1 MSAKTSLQ
9 EDDGFFQAIFSQAA
23 FGIAQ
28 IDIDGRWLRL
38 NDRFCNLLGYTEAEL
53 RNTYQDV
60 TYPDD
65 REAALIGSC
74 RLLAGEIAEH
84 SIRKR
89 LVCKDGTIVW
99 AKRHLS
105 LIRDENKSPRYFV
118 SVIEDITEQ
127 IAAEEALRQNE
138 LWTKQVFDNIPECI
152 FVLDVTPEGRFKFVA
167 LNPAEEDAVGLSTR
181 DVSGKFIEDVLPD
194 EVSKKVI
201 ANYRRCLEAGSL
213 ISYQD
218 ELNLEVG
225 RRYFHTNLIPLRD
238 AAGRIYRIAGCC
250 TDLTDIRRTD
260 EQALARQKLESI
272 GVLANGIAHDFNNL
286 LGGILICS
294 ELALAENENVS
305 TVQEQL
311 KRIRMS
317 SIRGAEIVRQ
327 LMIYGGK
334 ESPDFQPVE
343 ISALVCE
350 MLDLL
355 KVSIS
360 KHISVR
366 VELGS
371 DLPPVHASAAQIR
384 QIVMNLITNA
394 SEAIGR
400 RDGVISVSSALRS
413 VSGNSP
419 SSGNASLPEGDYV
432 QLQISDSGPG
442 MTPEVQARIFD
453 PFFSTKRNGRGLG
466 LPVVQ
471 GVVRTHGGTIDV
483 QSTPG
488 QGTTFQILLPCENG
502 TASSTQIP
510 VPEAARI
517 IPRAGTILV
526 VEDEDILRSAVS
538 KMLRNRGYSI
548 FEANDGQKAI
558 ATVRDFKDDLDLI
571 LLDVTLPGV
580 ISSREIVEE
589 VQRTRAGLKIIL
601 TSAYGKEDVA
611 PAFAGVGIEH
621 FIRKP
626 FVIADLMGLVRSV
639 LSAP

>member
-1 MSAKTSLQ
+1 MGAKTALQ

-28 IDIDGRWLRL
+28 IAIDGKWLRL
-38 NDRFCNLLGYTEAEL
+38 NDRFCNLLGYTAAEL

-60 TYPDD
+60 TYADD
-65 REAALIGSC
+65 REAALDGGR

-84 SIRKR
+84 SMQKR

-105 LIRDENKSPRYFV
+105 LVRDENKSPRYFV
-118 SVIEDITEQ
+118 SVIEDIRDQ

-152 FVLDVTPEGRFKFVA
+152 FVLDVTLEGRFKFVA
-167 LNPAEEDAVGLSTR
+167 LNPAEEDAVGLSSSE
-181 DVSGKFIEDVLPD
+181 VSGKFIEDVLPA

-250 TDLTDIRRTD
+250 TDLTDIKRTD
-260 EQALARQKLESI
+260 EQALASQKLESI

-294 ELALAENENVS
+294 ELALAENEDVS
-305 TVQEQL
+305 AVQEQL

-334 ESPDFQPVE
+334 ESPDFQPVD
-343 ISALVCE
+343 ISALVYE

-360 KHISVR
+360 KHISFKVD
-366 VELGS
+366 LGN

-400 RDGVISVSSALRS
+400 REGVISVSSALRS

-419 SSGNASLPEGDYV
+419 SPAQCESS
-432 QLQISDSGPG
+432 
-442 MTPEVQARIFD
+442 
-453 PFFSTKRNGRGLG
+453 GRGLRAVAD
-466 LPVVQ
+466 L
-471 GVVRTHGGTIDV
+471 RLRSWHDTGGTRQDLRSIFYYETKWPR
-483 QSTPG
+483 S
-488 QGTTFQILLPCENG
+488 G
-502 TASSTQIP
+502 TAGCTRDCTN
-510 VPEAARI
+510 ARWHDQRSKHA
-517 IPRAGTILV
+517 RARN
-526 VEDEDILRSAVS
+526 DVS
-538 KMLRNRGYSI
+538 
-548 FEANDGQKAI
+548 D
-558 ATVRDFKDDLDLI
+558 
-571 LLDVTLPGV
+571 
-580 ISSREIVEE
+580 
-589 VQRTRAGLKIIL
+589 
-601 TSAYGKEDVA
+601 
-611 PAFAGVGIEH
+611 PAS
-621 FIRKP
+621 
-626 FVIADLMGLVRSV
+626 L
-639 LSAP
+639 